1 MLPILIVIA
10 SFILIIGYVVIGM
23 FDESGDL
30 KCLYLCLVGLVG
42 ILVGNFYLI
51 YKSDEYSCEKKAT
64 AQGLEYRYGWWEG
77 CLVKERDGNYI
88 DYDRYRVM
96 K

>member
-1 MLPILIVIA
+1 MLAICITITA
-10 SFILIIGYVVIGM
+10 FILIIGYVVIGM
-23 FDESGDL
+23 FDECGDL
-30 KCLYLCLVGLVG
+30 GFLYLCLVAFVG
-42 ILVGNFYLI
+42 ILVGTFYLG

-64 AQGLEYRYGWWEG
+64 AQGLEYRYGLWEG

>member
-1 MLPILIVIA
+1 MLPILIIIA
-10 SFILIIGYVVIGM
+10 VFVLILGYVVFGM

-30 KCLYLCLVGLVG
+30 RFLYLCIVALVG
-42 ILVGNFYLI
+42 IFVGTFYFS

-64 AQGLEYRYGWWEG
+64 AQGLEYKYGWWEG